1 MTLVEV
7 DTMRASSVKCDQ
19 ELHFDATVPRRLVQL
34 EMSLAG
40 CAPFDCSNLD
50 HAANI
55 QILSTLFTQLT
66 AEMSQPDSALTKEE
80 YEAVFS

>member
-1 MTLVEV
+1 
-7 DTMRASSVKCDQ
+7 
-19 ELHFDATVPRRLVQL
+19 
-34 EMSLAG
+34 MSLAG